1 MSGAN
6 VCSFWQ
12 GKQKA
17 DGKYECKCGKML
29 AAKEAVNGKPE
40 NKGRFFVSCDPKA
53 PINGC
58 NLFCFV
64 DEEPK
69 VYGGARFGG
78 KAAAAPS
85 SDAKAIADLK
95 AEVATLTS
103 QFATLTNDMN
113 VLRALVAQKPKHR
126 SPKRESADEHSEHS
140 NDEAAR
146 KKKSSKKTH

>member
-1 MSGAN
+1 MSGAVHQTWKDRYDAAAQEYSCPGCN
-6 VCSFWQ
+6 
-12 GKQKA
+12 KA
-17 DGKYECKCGKML
+17 LKSRMSKSEKNPD
-29 AAKEAVNGKPE
+29 
-40 NKGRFFVSCDPKA
+40 RIFVSCA
-53 PINGC
+53 GC
-58 NLFCFV
+58 NMFCFI
-64 DEEPK
+64 DQEYKPFGGGGK
-69 VYGGARFGG
+69 VFGG

-95 AEVATLTS
+95 AEVATLAS

-140 NDEAAR
+140 NEEANR